1 MNVIKQKDGLEV
13 KLSDEEAKTLL
24 IGEEMI
30 LIYSDNKLDD
40 NGKPTILFE
49 WHTIPESLR
58 LITKVNDWGESC
70 R

>member
-58 LITKVNDWGESC
+58 LITKVND
-70 R
+70 